1 MGLGRNIKNSCYQF
15 LRLYARRASA
25 AQLRINIHTRSR
37 VITIA
42 HPVLTIPYVWRVTHE
57 YINEGLK
64 QGLKKKKKFSCQS
77 LGYKQ
82 SKDIIIIIVN
92 IYKICF
98 TPLTGRAQRTI
109 RTCAHL
115 YNYTCIHV
123 YSYDSDLHVVY
134 SNGIVPLI
142 VIQSS

>member
-1 MGLGRNIKNSCYQF
+1 MFDGNMGWDEILRIHATNFLGYT
-15 LRLYARRASA
+15 RRASA

-64 QGLKKKKKFSCQS
+64 QGLQIFLKFSCQS

-82 SKDIIIIIVN
+82 SKDII
-92 IYKICF
+92 
-98 TPLTGRAQRTI
+98 L
-109 RTCAHL
+109 
-115 YNYTCIHV
+115 
-123 YSYDSDLHVVY
+123 
-134 SNGIVPLI
+134 
-142 VIQSS
+142 